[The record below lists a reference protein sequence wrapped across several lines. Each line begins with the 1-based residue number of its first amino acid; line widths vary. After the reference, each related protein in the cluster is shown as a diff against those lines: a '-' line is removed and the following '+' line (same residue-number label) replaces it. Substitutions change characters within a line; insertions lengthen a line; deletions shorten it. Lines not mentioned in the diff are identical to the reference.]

1 VAVPGVLLA
10 VAVAQIGDVV
20 TFVRMIAVQGW
31 AAETNPL
38 VHETAALAGFAGL
51 VVVKVAVV
59 VLVASTFAVLARS
72 HRRLAATVAAVG
84 VAGGIL
90 GATSNVMALH

>member
-20 TFVRMIAVQGW
+20 TFVRMIAIHGW

-38 VHETAALAGFAGL
+38 VHQTAALGGFPGL
-51 VVVKVAVV
+51 VVVKVAGV
-59 VLVASTFAVLARS
+59 VLVVSTFAVLARS
-72 HRRLAATVAAVG
+72 NRRLAAAVASIG
-84 VAGGIL
+84 TLAGII
-90 GATSNVMALH
+90 GATSNVLAIR